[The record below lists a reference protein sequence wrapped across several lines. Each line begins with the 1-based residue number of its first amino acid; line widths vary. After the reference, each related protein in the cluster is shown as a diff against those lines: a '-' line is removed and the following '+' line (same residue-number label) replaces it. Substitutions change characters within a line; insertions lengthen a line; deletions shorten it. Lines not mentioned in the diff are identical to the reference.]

1 MNSAKIIGENEN
13 VVRIMSIH
21 KSKGLEFPVV
31 FLCRSDKNI
40 NMRSLNENILLDQ
53 DLGIGPKYINYERKI
68 EYNTAAR
75 EAVRLKSKNE
85 SISEEMRILYVA
97 LTRAKEKLIIVG
109 IKNDYEKDIDN
120 KKELLK
126 IYEKEQNNKINHL
139 LVQKYTSYLDW
150 LELMYL
156 NNIQNIN
163 DYLEMKIINEDE
175 INIEL
180 EQKNEEYRLE
190 FSKDKELNK
199 LDETLN
205 WEYKYILDTLVPSKT
220 SVTKIKKLIN
230 LENKDKLEKIIAI
243 DDNENNN
250 ALEIKPEFMKDEKIT
265 QAQKGTIIHLCLQ
278 KLDLKRNYNMSDIV
292 DLINKL
298 EYQNIITNQE
308 RKSIN
313 INKIKNFV
321 DSEFAERIRNAK
333 FIEKEKPFYTYVK
346 AKDIYN
352 NSSEENILVQGI
364 IDLYFIEKNGNVVL
378 VDYKT
383 DYVTNENELIEK
395 YKTQLELYKN
405 ALEKSLNKKI
415 KDTFIYS
422 VYLGKEIKIDE

>member
-1 MNSAKIIGENEN
+1 
-13 VVRIMSIH
+13 
-21 KSKGLEFPVV
+21 
-31 FLCRSDKNI
+31 
-40 NMRSLNENILLDQ
+40 
-53 DLGIGPKYINYERKI
+53 
-68 EYNTAAR
+68 
-75 EAVRLKSKNE
+75 
-85 SISEEMRILYVA
+85 
-97 LTRAKEKLIIVG
+97 
-109 IKNDYEKDIDN
+109 
-120 KKELLK
+120 
-126 IYEKEQNNKINHL
+126 
-139 LVQKYTSYLDW
+139 
-150 LELMYL
+150 MYL